1 MRPRVH
7 LRRAVTHRRQPRRI
21 GEIVGPSQP
30 SHAHAP
36 VVAARGDER
45 VRPPELRVA
54 PPRERVDGAVGGG
67 AVDVPHPKQ
76 RLTRAGA
83 DVQGP
88 AARGA
93 REDSSGRR
101 GFDFFAPA
109 RIRSVDI
116 RDAVHAAHDVAAG
129 VPRQA
134 TDPRVRVGARGFSVR
149 LVKHRRPGRI
159 DGGVRA
165 DAVLDFEE
173 VLVVVVVVAL
183 ILVIRVRASESL
195 RLRLCDESLA
205 GGDEFRLPR
214 SLLRGHVPRRVGV
227 AGSNPVVVVV
237 RRFLVRSVPRV
248 DRLFGPDRRLPLL
261 LGRGTVR
268 RTGFETI
275 RQTGS
280 APRSRPRV
288 PRTAERTRSLDA
300 LQSIDRRE
308 RRDRDGR
315 ARRARRGDA
324 RDERRERPP
333 ELPRDGVLRRGG

>member
-1 MRPRVH
+1 MRARVH
-7 LRRAVTHRRQPRRI
+7 LRRAVTHRHQPQRI

-36 VVAARGDER
+36 VVTARGDER
-45 VRPPELRVA
+45 VHPPELRVG

-67 AVDVPHPKQ
+67 AVDVPHPQQ

-93 REDSSGRR
+93 REDSSGHR
-101 GFDFFAPA
+101 GFAPA
-109 RIRSVDI
+109 RIRTVDI

-134 TDPRVRVGARGFSVR
+134 TDPRVRVCARGFSIR

-165 DAVLDFEE
+165 DAVLDCKE
-173 VLVVVVVVAL
+173 VAVVVVVVVVTR

-195 RLRLCDESLA
+195 RLRLRDESLA
-205 GGDEFRLPR
+205 VGDEFRLPR
-214 SLLRGHVPRRVGV
+214 SLLRGHVPRRVE
-227 AGSNPVVVVV
+227 
-237 RRFLVRSVPRV
+237 RFLVRSVPRV

-268 RTGFETI
+268 RTGSETV

-280 APRSRPRV
+280 APRSRPWV
-288 PRTAERTRSLDA
+288 PRTAEQTRSLDA

-308 RRDRDGR
+308 GRDRDGR

-324 RDERRERPP
+324 RDERRERPL
-333 ELPRDGVLRRGG
+333 ELPRDRVLRRRGG